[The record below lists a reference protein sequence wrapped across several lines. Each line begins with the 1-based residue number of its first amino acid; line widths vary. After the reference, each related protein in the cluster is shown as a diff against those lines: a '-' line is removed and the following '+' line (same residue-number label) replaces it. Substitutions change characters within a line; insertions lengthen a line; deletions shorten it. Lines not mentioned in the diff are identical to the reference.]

1 MKLSFLAAA
10 ALTAAATFTSAPVKA
25 DGNIGNIAITAC
37 SNRSARMPQRRA
49 VLLALKSNLY
59 HFQAARAKGYTPEEI
74 GRQTT
79 VQMRTFCPQH
89 F

>member
-10 ALTAAATFTSAPVKA
+10 ALAVTAALIPAPAKA

-37 SNRSARMPQRRA
+37 SNRAARMPQRRA